1 MSALQRCLH
10 YSATLLNTDTKG
22 TEPSVRITEVS
33 VLQYNLLNMDTKGTE
48 PSVRIKEVSVLQFN
62 SP

>member
-1 MSALQRCLH
+1 MSALKRCLH
-10 YSATLLNTDTKG
+10 YSVTLPNTDTKG